1 MPFLY
6 VVATDNDYER
16 GVAKG
21 GQTDDPY
28 KRLKNYGTA
37 AQRDNQ
43 FRFRFLVEL
52 NTTTLKSVEALEK
65 AWLGK
70 FEQVESTEEDDTDLN
85 HASTQEGIRFT
96 NKSQFLEN
104 IMKVLVERKQTDL
117 FIASYRTNDEINGVL
132 REYRRR
138 NIPAPPVVK
147 SRSGLTLRPYQI
159 EDIQSTKQ
167 AFLVEGA
174 SRGYWSIECG
184 LGKTVMAFE
193 LILELSANKTFFV
206 VPRVTLIEQTL
217 TNFIAWKYPS
227 AQLFVCCGTISNE
240 FRNIV
245 RVNRFSELP
254 TSGQW
259 ICISTY
265 DSLVKMEDAVVDL
278 TIFDEGHHLVPSA
291 KKVDL
296 SGNLFG
302 LADENI
308 RSCWRL
314 AITASPKNT
323 PLIENDRTVH
333 TGMSHQEHLYGTCL
347 AERNYIFG
355 RDNRYLAPFEVV
367 CIKSTGP
374 MIRRLI
380 VELRRHLN
388 LAENTFTHFLR
399 ELKKWENGLTR
410 SLTNAIET
418 ETIDSDD
425 EDDVIISPDVILW
438 YAIVADLII
447 QSIRRFGSNRIVTYH
462 TTKRR
467 ASLFKVVFKLVWKM
481 VEMDGITMSCDTVHS
496 GQSSRVNTTVK
507 DAFRAMEGPTIRILC
522 NIRTLIEGF
531 DEPAINTTVFV
542 DNKFSPI
549 DCKQIVGRGNRL
561 DPKNPLKCHRV
572 LIPFLAY
579 EIEEDETLSTI
590 RTTNDY
596 RNVRYTIKNII
607 LSHDPNQAISQTVW
621 VPKPKAVAD
630 GDGTDSDSDETA
642 DSEIDETERV
652 WIPDENAR
660 LHDQSI
666 LGSCPTADLAKD
678 SFFKARLWMHELA
691 KRLNWARFTNESQT
705 KTAWNQY
712 RESHVLPK
720 GIPHDPSDVYKE
732 VGWINWRDYIGLF
745 TNREE
750 WQECQ
755 PGELLDLMK
764 AEHIN
769 VFDHTRT
776 TLRTVVE
783 TRLTRKMPTNPKAK
797 WKMSVYDLA
806 EIVRSGSTINIK
818 SYGKY
823 PDAMYK
829 LLQKECIDD
838 EVDFDRRWTDL
849 HSKYPKLPG
858 MPRDIWGDSF
868 WANYE
873 API

>member
-1 MPFLY
+1 
-6 VVATDNDYER
+6 
-16 GVAKG
+16 
-21 GQTDDPY
+21 
-28 KRLKNYGTA
+28 
-37 AQRDNQ
+37 
-43 FRFRFLVEL
+43 
-52 NTTTLKSVEALEK
+52 
-65 AWLGK
+65 
-70 FEQVESTEEDDTDLN
+70 
-85 HASTQEGIRFT
+85 
-96 NKSQFLEN
+96 
-104 IMKVLVERKQTDL
+104 
-117 FIASYRTNDEINGVL
+117 
-132 REYRRR
+132 
-138 NIPAPPVVK
+138 
-147 SRSGLTLRPYQI
+147 
-159 EDIQSTKQ
+159 
-167 AFLVEGA
+167 
-174 SRGYWSIECG
+174 
-184 LGKTVMAFE
+184 
-193 LILELSANKTFFV
+193 
-206 VPRVTLIEQTL
+206 
-217 TNFIAWKYPS
+217 
-227 AQLFVCCGTISNE
+227 
-240 FRNIV
+240 
-245 RVNRFSELP
+245 
-254 TSGQW
+254 
-259 ICISTY
+259 
-265 DSLVKMEDAVVDL
+265 
-278 TIFDEGHHLVPSA
+278 
-291 KKVDL
+291 
-296 SGNLFG
+296 
-302 LADENI
+302 
-308 RSCWRL
+308 
-314 AITASPKNT
+314 
-323 PLIENDRTVH
+323 
-333 TGMSHQEHLYGTCL
+333 
-347 AERNYIFG
+347 
-355 RDNRYLAPFEVV
+355 
-367 CIKSTGP
+367 
-374 MIRRLI
+374 
-380 VELRRHLN
+380 
-388 LAENTFTHFLR
+388 
-399 ELKKWENGLTR
+399 
-410 SLTNAIET
+410 
-418 ETIDSDD
+418 
-425 EDDVIISPDVILW
+425 
-438 YAIVADLII
+438 
-447 QSIRRFGSNRIVTYH
+447 
-462 TTKRR
+462 
-467 ASLFKVVFKLVWKM
+467 
-481 VEMDGITMSCDTVHS
+481 
-496 GQSSRVNTTVK
+496 
-507 DAFRAMEGPTIRILC
+507 
-522 NIRTLIEGF
+522 
-531 DEPAINTTVFV
+531 
-542 DNKFSPI
+542 
-549 DCKQIVGRGNRL
+549 
-561 DPKNPLKCHRV
+561 
-572 LIPFLAY
+572 
-579 EIEEDETLSTI
+579 
-590 RTTNDY
+590 
-596 RNVRYTIKNII
+596 
-607 LSHDPNQAISQTVW
+607 VW